1 MKPGDLVWVW
11 LPPRGGREQAGR
23 RPAIVLQGSLASSA
37 LPTVIVVPLTTQ
49 IEALR
54 FPGTV
59 LLEPDAANGLRHP
72 SVALVFQ
79 VTAVDQRVL
88 AGRLGSVDLA
98 DVARVYQALDDL
110 LERA

>member
-1 MKPGDLVWVW
+1 VRRGEIVWVQ
-11 LPPRGGREQAGR
+11 LTPRGGREQAGR
-23 RPAIVLQGSLASSA
+23 RPGVVLQGSKASSV
-37 LPTVIVVPLTTQ
+37 LPTLVVVPLTTQ

-59 LLEPDAANGLRHP
+59 LVEPDAANGLRHP

-88 AGRLGSVDLA
+88 AGRLGRLDDHDLA
-98 DVARVYQALDDL
+98 RVHQALDEL
-110 LERA
+110 LERS